1 MSSISLMNDDVQARL
16 WNAIC
21 ALHDLDEFMRDAIA
35 RAYTNACQIPFSG
48 VLADEPNALDELRL
62 DIQMARNLLLETAAE
77 FFAILRDLKEQP
89 RESLNLAALEN

>member
-1 MSSISLMNDDVQARL
+1 MNDDVQARL

-21 ALHDLDEFMRDAIA
+21 ALQDLDGFMRDAIA
-35 RAYTNACQIPFSG
+35 RAYTNAYQIPFSG

-62 DIQMARNLLLETAAE
+62 DVQMARNLLLETAAE
-77 FFAILRDLKEQP
+77 FFVILRDLKEQP

>member
-1 MSSISLMNDDVQARL
+1 MNDDVQARL

-21 ALHDLDEFMRDAIA
+21 NLHDVDEFMRDAIA
-35 RAYTNACQIPFSG
+35 RAYTNAYQIPFPG

-77 FFAILRDLKEQP
+77 FFTILRDLKEQP

>member
-1 MSSISLMNDDVQARL
+1 MNDDVQARL

-35 RAYTNACQIPFSG
+35 RAYTNAYQIPFSFSG
-48 VLADEPNALDELRL
+48 ALDDEPNALDELRL
-62 DIQMARNLLLETAAE
+62 DTQMARNLLLEAAAE